1 MLPPL
6 KALPVFESVAR
17 LNSFSRAAAELNV
30 SQSAVSHQIRALEDY
45 LGESLFQRQ
54 GRYLTLTQEGKNYL
68 DAISSSL
75 SHIARASNQIRG
87 EEDTKIRI
95 AVYSSFAV
103 CWLMPRLSDLQHKH
117 PNLDITITMTHGA
130 PELSDKTADCFI
142 TTDQEKR
149 GFESTLLYQETLFP
163 VCSHAFYQEIKN
175 TLNLTSEELKEQLK
189 SKPELLEGFPLI
201 TSYGIYKEYTED
213 WRSWFLE
220 RNSAISSNV
229 KFHKFSHLLLA
240 YEAAKHS
247 LGIAL
252 VNDYMFNEKDTNS
265 PLVRIP
271 THHIQTHEHFFFSYK
286 TSRRNETAIKEI
298 KQWILN
304 EASALNTHTQA
315 TNLWS

>member
-6 KALPVFESVAR
+6 KALPVFEAVAR
-17 LNSFSRAAAELNV
+17 LNSFSRAATELNV
-30 SQSAVSHQIRALEDY
+30 SQSAISHQIRVLEDY

-54 GRYLTLTQEGKNYL
+54 GRYLALTQEGKNYL
-68 DAISSSL
+68 DVVSSSL

-117 PNLDITITMTHGA
+117 PNLDITITMTHGS

-142 TTDQEKR
+142 TTDTEKR
-149 GFESTLLYQETLFP
+149 GFEYQLLYKETLFP
-163 VCSHAFYQEIKN
+163 VCSHAFYEQIKN
-175 TLNLTSEELKEQLK
+175 TLNVTSDELSKRLK
-189 SKPELLEGFPLI
+189 DEPELLENFPLI
-201 TSYGIYKEYTED
+201 TSNGIYNEYTED

-220 RNSAISSNV
+220 RGIPLPNNI

-240 YEAAKHS
+240 YEAAKYS

-252 VNDYMFNEKDTNS
+252 VNDYMFSDKDIHS
-265 PLVRIP
+265 ALVRLPSHRIH
-271 THHIQTHEHFFFSYK
+271 TNDHFFFSYK
-286 TSRRNETAIKEI
+286 TSRRNETAIKAL

-304 EASALNTHTQA
+304 EASSLNTLA
-315 TNLWS
+315 

>member
-17 LNSFSRAAAELNV
+17 LNSFSRAADELNI

-45 LGESLFQRQ
+45 LGENLFQRQ
-54 GRYLTLTQEGKNYL
+54 GRYIALTSEGKNYL

-95 AVYSSFAV
+95 AVYSSLAV
-103 CWLMPRLSDLQHKH
+103 CWLMPRLSDLKYKH
-117 PNLDITITMTHGA
+117 PNLDITLTMTHGS

-142 TTDQEKR
+142 TIDQEKR
-149 GFESTLLYQETLFP
+149 GFESQLLYKEKLFP
-163 VCSHAFYQEIKN
+163 VCSPSFYEQMKS
-175 TLNLTSEELKEQLK
+175 TLNVTSEELSTQLK
-189 SKPELLEGFPLI
+189 ENPELLGSFPLI
-201 TSYGIYKEYTED
+201 TSYGIYHEYTED
-213 WRSWFLE
+213 WQSWFLTHNNIIPKPIKYH
-220 RNSAISSNV
+220 R
-229 KFHKFSHLLLA
+229 FSHLLLA

-252 VNDYMFNEKDTNS
+252 VNDYMFNDKDTLS
-265 PLVRIP
+265 PLIRLP
-271 THHIQTHEHFFFSYK
+271 AHNIQTNDHFFFSYK

-298 KQWILN
+298 KQWIIN
-304 EASALNTHTQA
+304 EASSLNT
-315 TNLWS
+315 

>member
-17 LNSFSRAAAELNV
+17 LNSFSLAAAELNV
-30 SQSAVSHQIRALEDY
+30 SQSAISHQIRALEDY

-68 DAISSSL
+68 DVISSSL

-87 EEDTKIRI
+87 QEDTKIRI

-117 PNLDITITMTHGA
+117 PNLDITIAMTHGS

-142 TTDQEKR
+142 TTDQGKR
-149 GFESTLLYQETLFP
+149 GFESTHLYQETLFP
-163 VCSHAFYQEIKN
+163 VCSHAFYEQMKN
-175 TLNLTSEELKEQLK
+175 TLNLSSDDLSKQLK
-189 SKPELLEGFPLI
+189 SSPELLQKFPLI
-201 TSYGIYKEYTED
+201 TSNGIYNDYTED
-213 WRSWFLE
+213 WLNWFTE
-220 RNSAISSNV
+220 RNLTPPNNI

-252 VNDYMFNEKDTNS
+252 VNDYMFSDKDSNNSLIRVPTYGIHTN
-265 PLVRIP
+265 
-271 THHIQTHEHFFFSYK
+271 EHFFFSYK
-286 TSRRNETAIKEI
+286 TSRRNETAIKAI
-298 KQWILN
+298 KHWIVN
-304 EASALNTHTQA
+304 EASSLKTHT
-315 TNLWS
+315 

>member
-6 KALPVFESVAR
+6 KALPVFETVAR
-17 LNSFSRAAAELNV
+17 LNSFSLAAAELNV
-30 SQSAVSHQIRALEDY
+30 SQSAISHQIRALEDY

-54 GRYLTLTQEGKNYL
+54 GRYLTLTQEGKHYL
-68 DAISSSL
+68 DVISSSL
-75 SHIARASNQIRG
+75 SHIARASNKIRG

-103 CWLMPRLSDLQHKH
+103 GWLIPRLSDLQHKH
-117 PNLDITITMTHGA
+117 PNLDITITMTHGT

-149 GFESTLLYQETLFP
+149 GFESTLLYEETLFP
-163 VCSHAFYQEIKN
+163 VCSHGFYEQMKN
-175 TLNLTSEELKEQLK
+175 TLNVTSEELCKQLK
-189 SKPELLEGFPLI
+189 ETPEILNDFPLI
-201 TSYGIYKEYTED
+201 TSNGIYSTYTED
-213 WRSWFLE
+213 WRNWFAEHNLII
-220 RNSAISSNV
+220 SANT

-252 VNDYMFNEKDTNS
+252 VNDYMFSDKDTNTT
-265 PLVRIP
+265 LVRIP
-271 THHIQTHEHFFFSYK
+271 TYHIDTHEHFFFSYK
-286 TSRRNETAIKEI
+286 RSRRNETAIKDI

-304 EASALNTHTQA
+304 EARSLSIPT
-315 TNLWS
+315 